1 MMSYSLRVTVTER
14 HTAIFVKTPR
24 EFMKIE
30 VMFILLDIGTR
41 GSFFHVIKESDFVF
55 SPQGTYKQ

>member
-55 SPQGTYKQ
+55 SP